1 MVLVFQHTECA
12 CFLLL
17 FFFFCVPQ
25 LYLWAS
31 PFWVRFLRMW
41 PFFNPTIEVVTF
53 HLHGWCML
61 GVFLLPAFTHLGHE
75 CQDLLSPC
83 DGMHVC
89 TDKTSVYTFIRKSL
103 GGMESQPKLNPRG
116 KSPLPEKFFSEED
129 RTHDAASS
137 RTAQHTTNW
146 AIPAPLSVLVW
157 FRITALPLVHYSTYD
172 AMMPCQLCALSLRS
186 VHRLS

>member
-17 FFFFCVPQ
+17 FFCFCVPQ

-61 GVFLLPAFTHLGHE
+61 GVFLLPAFIHLGHE

-103 GGMESQPKLNPRG
+103 EGMESQPKLNPRE
-116 KSPLPEKFFSEED
+116 KSPLPEKFSPEED
-129 RTHDAASS
+129 QTHDAASS
-137 RTAQHTTNW
+137 RTASPTHNQLSYSGPTECACMIQDRST
-146 AIPAPLSVLVW
+146 APG
-157 FRITALPLVHYSTYD
+157 ALLDLWCHD
-172 AMMPCQLCALSLRS
+172 AVCALSLRS
-186 VHRLS
+186 ERRLL